1 MEHVSWPCRPIRDP
15 GRPTRVPGRPTRDP
29 GRPIR
34 DPDWP
39 THVPDWPIRVPGWP
53 LRVPLRVEKGVSP
66 GVQKWEPKTIGKI
79 YPTFMSLT
87 VRLKLT

>member
-1 MEHVSWPCRPIRDP
+1 MALYASQDDPHGSQDGPYASQDGPI
-15 GRPTRVPGRPTRDP
+15 RVPGWPPRVP
-29 GRPIR
+29 G
-34 DPDWP
+34 WP
-39 THVPDWPIRVPGWP
+39 LRVPGWP

-66 GVQKWEPKTIGKI
+66 GVQKWEPKTMGKI